1 MNRSYEITSV
11 WESPW
16 LFFFPPGIAK
26 ACEQNLRK
34 TFQYGGRNKYPNTM
48 ELKAMM
54 VSYFIH
60 LIINKQ

>member
-1 MNRSYEITSV
+1 MYSSLIVEKI
-11 WESPW
+11 WEGPW
-16 LFFFPPGIAK
+16 FFPGIAK

-54 VSYFIH
+54 VSY
-60 LIINKQ
+60 LIYFNN